1 MIGTQ
6 NRWQEDLFVAGP
18 LSALI
23 PEDHILKQVD
33 KVLDLSCLRTEVS
46 DLYCQTNGRPSID
59 PEAAVRLMLAGF
71 FQGIVQDRKL
81 MREAQVNLAI
91 RWFAGYR
98 LDEKLPDHSSLTRI
112 RQRWGA
118 ARFKKIFLKT
128 VQSCIDADLVSGETV
143 HVDATLIRAD
153 VSWESLTTEHAEN
166 VIKENTCEDDKPKG
180 RGRPSKKQPKPKK
193 RSTTDPDATM
203 TTSSHTHRMEP
214 FYKQHGAVDD
224 VCGVIVDVE
233 VTTGEVSE
241 GSQLPDQV
249 ERIESNTGKK
259 IKTLSTDSGY
269 AHGKNYEHLE
279 QKDIDAI
286 IPPQKQGRQG
296 KGIPLSKF
304 KYDAKNKIVKCPCN
318 KTLTPRTESKQGVV
332 YRGNAK
338 DCKKC
343 LLRKKCIS
351 KSEASRTVMIVHGYE
366 ALLRAR
372 RRLKKPDKK
381 FRQTYSR
388 HRYQVEG
395 MHGEAKTQH
404 GLRRAVRRGLANVS
418 IQAYLT
424 AAVIN
429 LKRLATYAGGLFDG
443 FYTYLVNLFA
453 VLTSKIVSR
462 VFLTNQTG
470 KVIWKMAG

>member
-6 NRWQEDLFVAGP
+6 KRWQEDLFVAGP
-18 LSALI
+18 LSSLI

-59 PEAAVRLMLAGF
+59 PEAAVRLMIAGF
-71 FQGIVQDRKL
+71 FQGVVHDRKL
-81 MREAQVNLAI
+81 MREAQVNIAI

-98 LDEKLPDHSSLTRI
+98 LDEKLPDHSSLTKI

-118 ARFKKIFLKT
+118 ERFKEIFLKT
-128 VQSCIDADLVSGETV
+128 VQSCIDAGLVNGETI

-153 VSWESLTTEHAEN
+153 VSWESLTTEHAET
-166 VIKENTCEDDKPKG
+166 VIRENASVDDKPKG
-180 RGRPSKKQPKPKK
+180 PGRPRKQPKPKK

-224 VCGVIVDVE
+224 VCGVVVDVE

-269 AHGKNYEHLE
+269 AHGKNYEYLE
-279 QKDIDAI
+279 QKNIDAI

-304 KYDAKNKIVKCPCN
+304 KYDAKNKIVKCPRN
-318 KTLTPRTESKQGVV
+318 KTLTPRTESKQGVT
-332 YRGNAK
+332 YRANAK
-338 DCKKC
+338 DCRKC
-343 LLRKKCIS
+343 LLRNKCF
-351 KSEASRTVMIVHGYE
+351 SESASSRTVMIGHGYE

-372 RRLKKPDKK
+372 RRHKEPDKK

-404 GLRRAVRRGLANVS
+404 GLRRAVRRGLDNIS

-429 LKRLATYAGGLFDG
+429 LKRLVTFGGGLFGD
-443 FYTYLVNLFA
+443 FSDYLANIFA
-453 VLTSKIVSR
+453 VLTSKIVLR
-462 VFLTNQTG
+462 VFLTNRTR